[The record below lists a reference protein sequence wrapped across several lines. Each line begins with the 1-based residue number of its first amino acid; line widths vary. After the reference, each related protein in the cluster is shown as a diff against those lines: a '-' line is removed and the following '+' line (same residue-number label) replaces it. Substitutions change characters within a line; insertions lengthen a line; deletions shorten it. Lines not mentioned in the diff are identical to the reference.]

1 MSIINLKIDKYVSL
15 GYRITMKIY
24 QEIQASAKINLH
36 LKVLERRK
44 DGFHGIESIFQKI
57 SLYDRILL
65 HAEDADDFSCRII
78 DNSGIPEKEN
88 ILYKAAKLFSDCSG
102 FPLRVLI
109 EMEKG
114 IPMGSGL
121 GGGSS
126 DAAVLLKT
134 LNQASGFFFTDEYLN
149 LLASQLGSDIP
160 FFLRN
165 ETAAFVTG
173 KGEVVSP
180 IGLSAAVSQPYF
192 EYWIALIYPGFTVST
207 AEAYYRIDALRKKDY
222 SRYAEKN
229 SADPLQ
235 HSQTEL
241 SDRITSLSAGIFL
254 LQPPGKWPFFNDFEP
269 IICSSNPVYEKIRME
284 LRNHNALFTSLT
296 GSGAAYYG
304 LFSSEEQAVRA
315 SLDLRRNL
323 TENAEVYAVKFC
335 Q

>member
-15 GYRITMKIY
+15 GYRSTMKID
-24 QEIQASAKINLH
+24 QELQAFAKINLH

-65 HAEDADDFSCRII
+65 RAEGADAFSCRII

-102 FPLRVLI
+102 FPLKVLI

-134 LNQASGFFFTDEYLN
+134 LNQASGFVFTDEYLN

-160 FFLRN
+160 FFLFN

-180 IGLSAAVSQPYF
+180 IDLSAAVSQPSV
-192 EYWIALIYPGFTVST
+192 EYWATLIYPGFTVST
-207 AEAYYRIDALRKKDY
+207 AEAYSRIDALRKKDY
-222 SRYAEKN
+222 SRYSEKN
-229 SADPLQ
+229 SADLIQ
-235 HSQTEL
+235 RSQTE
-241 SDRITSLSAGIFL
+241 SVDRITSLSAGMFL
-254 LQPPGKWPFFNDFEP
+254 LEPPGSWPFYNDFEP
-269 IICSSNPVYEKIRME
+269 VICSSNPVYEKIRRE

-304 LFSSEEQAVRA
+304 LFSTEDQAVRA
-315 SLDLRRNL
+315 TLALRRNL
-323 TENAEVYAVKFC
+323 TENAEAYVVKFC
-335 Q
+335 L